1 MKANTTKSIKNQRGL
16 GMLQWALVIAIAGF
30 FLLFAFKVIPLY
42 AENRYVES
50 ALRSLETGGEK
61 LEQMTDTE
69 IKSKLNN
76 FYMINNVRSEG
87 PTANIKIERE
97 SEKAVVT
104 VDYETRV
111 PLFWN
116 IDLVVSFQNHLDST
130 RPGQCCKPVAPLKT
144 KYFVLTLKYQRLEQR
159 LGYHFE
165 DQRQLQ
171 LALTHRSHGATNNE
185 RLEFLGDSI
194 LNFIVGEELFKRFPE
209 VREGQLSRLRSQMVK
224 GDTLAELA
232 REFELGECLVLGEG
246 EMKSGGHRRDS
257 ILADSV
263 EAIIGAIYLAS
274 GLDICRERVLT
285 WFAPRLNELG
295 LNTSAK
301 DSKSRLQEYMQAQRQ
316 PLPEY
321 VVVDVG
327 GEGHAQMFTVE
338 CRVVLTKQPTSAT
351 ASSRREAE
359 KQAAVLMLA
368 QLKID

>member
-1 MKANTTKSIKNQRGL
+1 M
-16 GMLQWALVIAIAGF
+16 
-30 FLLFAFKVIPLY
+30 
-42 AENRYVES
+42 
-50 ALRSLETGGEK
+50 
-61 LEQMTDTE
+61 
-69 IKSKLNN
+69 
-76 FYMINNVRSEG
+76 
-87 PTANIKIERE
+87 
-97 SEKAVVT
+97 
-104 VDYETRV
+104 
-111 PLFWN
+111 
-116 IDLVVSFQNHLDST
+116 
-130 RPGQCCKPVAPLKT
+130 
-144 KYFVLTLKYQRLEQR
+144 LTLKYQRLEQR

-171 LALTHRSHGATNNE
+171 LALTHRSHGASNNE

-194 LNFIVGEELFKRFPE
+194 LNFIIGEDLFKRFPE
-209 VREGQLSRLRSQMVK
+209 VREGQLSRLRSQLVR

-274 GLDICRERVLT
+274 GLDRCRERVLA

-301 DSKSRLQEYMQAQRQ
+301 DSKSRLQEFMQAQRQ

-321 VVVDVG
+321 VVIEVG
-327 GEGHAQMFTVE
+327 GEGHAQMFTIE
-338 CRVVLTKQPTSAT
+338 CRVAVSNQPTSAT

-359 KQAAVLMLA
+359 KQAATLMLA

>member
-1 MKANTTKSIKNQRGL
+1 M
-16 GMLQWALVIAIAGF
+16 
-30 FLLFAFKVIPLY
+30 
-42 AENRYVES
+42 
-50 ALRSLETGGEK
+50 
-61 LEQMTDTE
+61 
-69 IKSKLNN
+69 
-76 FYMINNVRSEG
+76 
-87 PTANIKIERE
+87 
-97 SEKAVVT
+97 
-104 VDYETRV
+104 
-111 PLFWN
+111 
-116 IDLVVSFQNHLDST
+116 
-130 RPGQCCKPVAPLKT
+130 
-144 KYFVLTLKYQRLEQR
+144 LTLKYQRLEQH

-194 LNFIVGEELFKRFPE
+194 LNFVVGEELFKRFPE

-224 GDTLAELA
+224 GETLAELA
-232 REFELGECLVLGEG
+232 REFELGDCLVLGEG
-246 EMKSGGHRRDS
+246 EMKSGGNNRDS

-263 EAIIGAIYLAS
+263 EAIIGAMYLAS
-274 GLDICRERVLT
+274 GLDVCRERVLS
-285 WFAPRLNELG
+285 WFASRLNKLG

-327 GEGHAQMFTVE
+327 GEGHAQMFTIE
-338 CRVVLTKQPTSAT
+338 CRVALSKKSTSAT

-359 KQAAVLMLA
+359 KQAAAQMLV

>member
-1 MKANTTKSIKNQRGL
+1 
-16 GMLQWALVIAIAGF
+16 
-30 FLLFAFKVIPLY
+30 
-42 AENRYVES
+42 
-50 ALRSLETGGEK
+50 
-61 LEQMTDTE
+61 
-69 IKSKLNN
+69 
-76 FYMINNVRSEG
+76 
-87 PTANIKIERE
+87 
-97 SEKAVVT
+97 
-104 VDYETRV
+104 
-111 PLFWN
+111 
-116 IDLVVSFQNHLDST
+116 
-130 RPGQCCKPVAPLKT
+130 
-144 KYFVLTLKYQRLEQR
+144 VLTLKHQRLEQR
-159 LGYHFE
+159 LGYHFA

-246 EMKSGGHRRDS
+246 EMKSGGNTRDS

-274 GLDICRERVLT
+274 GLDICRERVLI

-321 VVVDVG
+321 AVVEVG
-327 GEGHAQMFTVE
+327 GEGHAQMFTIE
-338 CRVVLTKQPTSAT
+338 CRVALTKQPTRAT

>member
-1 MKANTTKSIKNQRGL
+1 
-16 GMLQWALVIAIAGF
+16 ML
-30 FLLFAFKVIPLY
+30 
-42 AENRYVES
+42 
-50 ALRSLETGGEK
+50 T
-61 LEQMTDTE
+61 
-69 IKSKLNN
+69 
-76 FYMINNVRSEG
+76 
-87 PTANIKIERE
+87 
-97 SEKAVVT
+97 
-104 VDYETRV
+104 
-111 PLFWN
+111 
-116 IDLVVSFQNHLDST
+116 H
-130 RPGQCCKPVAPLKT
+130 
-144 KYFVLTLKYQRLEQR
+144 KYQRLEQR
-159 LGYHFE
+159 LGYYFE

-194 LNFIVGEELFKRFPE
+194 LNFIVGEALFKRFPE
-209 VREGQLSRLRSQMVK
+209 SREGQLSRLRSQMVK

-246 EMKSGGHRRDS
+246 EMKSGGSARDS

-285 WFAPRLNELG
+285 WFAPRLNKLSVD
-295 LNTSAK
+295 TSAK

-321 VVVDVG
+321 VVIAVG
-327 GEGHAQMFTVE
+327 GEGHAQMFTIE
-338 CRVVLTKQPTSAT
+338 CRVALNNHPTSAT